1 VKWFDSMAHA
11 RPRVI
16 LTHGEDK
23 PRDALRRIIADR
35 HQLSAEC
42 PGLNEAIEI

>member
-1 VKWFDSMAHA
+1 MSRPPA

-23 PRDALRRIIADR
+23 PRDALRRMIADR
-35 HQLSAEC
+35 HQLNAEC
-42 PGLNEAIEI
+42 PALNETIEI